1 MIEKYHVELVLSF
14 GQVQLH
20 RNQSLRCDILMAAE
34 KHLLLIL

>member
-1 MIEKYHVELVLSF
+1 MHVELVLSF

-20 RNQSLRCDILMAAE
+20 RNQSLRCHILMPMAAE